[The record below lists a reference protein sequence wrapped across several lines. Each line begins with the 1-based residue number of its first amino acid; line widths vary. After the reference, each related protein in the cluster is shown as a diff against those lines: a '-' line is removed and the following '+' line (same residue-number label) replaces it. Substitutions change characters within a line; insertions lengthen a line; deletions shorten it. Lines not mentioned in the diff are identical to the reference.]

1 MPFTCCDLPI
11 FGVPMFRMP
20 PSFRGVSSVAFGA
33 VCFAGP
39 ASKGTPCALPPGYTP
54 IPGLWGGF
62 TRGAVL
68 VGYRERCGSPSPRPE
83 SNRRPLYQIR
93 VSLSPLSYKGIGGPE
108 AEVNLRAE
116 GKRSGSAEIRP
127 HTPIV
132 TYATLVFPL
141 ARGIFNFFYETM
153 KDL

>member
-1 MPFTCCDLPI
+1 MRFSLKLSHAAYRPDCGTLAQF
-11 FGVPMFRMP
+11 
-20 PSFRGVSSVAFGA
+20 S
-33 VCFAGP
+33 AGQR
-39 ASKGTPCALPPGYTP
+39 L
-54 IPGLWGGF
+54 L
-62 TRGAVL
+62 
-68 VGYRERCGSPSPRPE
+68 E
-83 SNRRPLYQIR
+83 
-93 VSLSPLSYKGIGGPE
+93 GPE
-108 AEVNLRAE
+108 AEVNPRAE

>member
-1 MPFTCCDLPI
+1 M
-11 FGVPMFRMP
+11 
-20 PSFRGVSSVAFGA
+20 
-33 VCFAGP
+33 
-39 ASKGTPCALPPGYTP
+39 
-54 IPGLWGGF
+54 
-62 TRGAVL
+62 
-68 VGYRERCGSPSPRPE
+68 
-83 SNRRPLYQIR
+83 
-93 VSLSPLSYKGIGGPE
+93 
-108 AEVNLRAE
+108 NLRAE

>member
-1 MPFTCCDLPI
+1 MAT
-11 FGVPMFRMP
+11 
-20 PSFRGVSSVAFGA
+20 AKGA
-33 VCFAGP
+33 GCQAPGRTRTGD
-39 ASKGTPCALPPGYTP
+39 ASITH
-54 IPGLWGGF
+54 IPG
-62 TRGAVL
+62 
-68 VGYRERCGSPSPRPE
+68 
-83 SNRRPLYQIR
+83 PLY
-93 VSLSPLSYKGIGGPE
+93 LLSYKGIGGPE

>member
-1 MPFTCCDLPI
+1 MAT
-11 FGVPMFRMP
+11 
-20 PSFRGVSSVAFGA
+20 AKGA
-33 VCFAGP
+33 GCQAPGRTRTGD
-39 ASKGTPCALPPGYTP
+39 ASITH
-54 IPGLWGGF
+54 IPG
-62 TRGAVL
+62 
-68 VGYRERCGSPSPRPE
+68 
-83 SNRRPLYQIR
+83 PLY
-93 VSLSPLSYKGIGGPE
+93 LLSYKGIGGPE

-132 TYATLVFPL
+132 TYATFVFPL